1 MKSET
6 ITIQQLFQD
15 RRQYCV
21 PFYQRRYV
29 WTLDDQ
35 WEQLWEDVRAKA
47 EARVDKQKPTPHFL
61 GAVVLDPQERE
72 GLIGVDVLH
81 IIDGQQRLTTLQFLL
96 TGLQFALHECGITAF
111 ITTIKP
117 CTTNGNTDTMRDPAV
132 EVYKVWPTFED
143 RAAFR
148 SAVDAGS
155 ADALKVRFSVNFT
168 GAGDLRK
175 YGDHPPALAAIWH
188 FTRWFRTWIGTDADY
203 KVSRAEA
210 LVSAVLRDLK
220 LVTIVLEK
228 EDDAQ
233 VIFET
238 LNGRGA
244 RLHATDLIRN
254 FLFMR
259 ADREGAD
266 SEELYETL
274 WAPFE
279 SSYWSEEQRR
289 GRMRKPR
296 LEWFIHASLQ
306 AERQEEID
314 LGRLYYEYRQFAAD
328 APAEQQLRLLSE
340 YATHYQHLLT
350 ARDDTPIGRFGRRIA
365 PYDITTLH
373 PLALFVARSGLPD
386 AQKDEMYGDL
396 ISFVVRR
403 AVCGLGS
410 KNYNNVFLTTLK
422 QLKTAGASP
431 QGMRAILSAHTGS
444 ASRWPS
450 DSEFRAACTTAR
462 LYDDRLEAHVMR
474 GILTE
479 LEAQLRRE
487 ANPEEPG
494 LPNLAQLD
502 IDHIL
507 PKSWH
512 AHWALQDGSQ
522 VTPEEI
528 QEVRI
533 RKMAGEPL
541 SEHQELIARRSDLI
555 QTLGN
560 LTLLNLSV
568 NRGAQ
573 HQAFPV
579 KRDLLIANT
588 ALRLNVPLVAMTGW
602 DEDKITTRGDLLSG
616 LALAIWPGPRS

>member
-47 EARVDKQKPTPHFL
+47 EARVEKQKPTPHFL

-72 GLIGVDVLH
+72 GLMGVDVLH

-96 TGLQFALHECGITAF
+96 TGLQFALHDCGVTSF
-111 ITTIKP
+111 LTTVKP
-117 CTTNGNTDTMRDPAV
+117 CTKNGNTDTMRDPAV

-143 RAAFR
+143 RSAFR
-148 SAVDAGS
+148 SATDAGS
-155 ADALKVRFSVNFT
+155 TDALKSRFPANFT
-168 GAGDLRK
+168 GAGELRK

-188 FTRWFRTWIGTDADY
+188 FTKWLSAWIGKEPDF
-203 KVSRAEA
+203 KLPRAEA
-210 LVSAVLRDLK
+210 LVSAILRDLK

-266 SEELYETL
+266 SEALYETL

-279 SSYWSEEQRR
+279 SSYWGEEQRR
-289 GRMRKPR
+289 GRIRKPR
-296 LEWFIHASLQ
+296 LEWFMHASLQ

-314 LGRLYYEYRQFAAD
+314 LGRLYFEYRQFAVELS
-328 APAEQQLRLLSE
+328 AETQLHLLSE
-340 YATHYQHLLT
+340 YAKHYQDLL
-350 ARDDTPIGRFGRRIA
+350 AGRIETPIGRLGARIA
-365 PYDITTLH
+365 AYDITTVH
-373 PLALFVARSGLPD
+373 PLALFIARSGLSD

-396 ISFVVRR
+396 TSYIVRR

-422 QLKTAGASP
+422 QLKSTGASP

-444 ASRWPS
+444 ASRWPT
-450 DSEFRAACTTAR
+450 DAEFRSACTTAK

-479 LEAQLRRE
+479 LEAYLRYSS
-487 ANPEEPG
+487 NPEERG
-494 LPNLAQLD
+494 LPNLSQLD

-512 AHWALQDGSQ
+512 AHWTLQDGSQ
-522 VTPEEI
+522 VTPEEL
-528 QEVRI
+528 QEVRL
-533 RKMAGEPL
+533 RKLSGDAL
-541 SEHQELIARRSDLI
+541 SERHERIARRVDLV

-573 HQAFPV
+573 HQAFAV
-579 KRDLLIANT
+579 KRDLLISNT
-588 ALRLNVPLVAMTGW
+588 ALRLNVPLVAMTQW
-602 DEDKITTRGDLLSG
+602 HEDNIIGRGELLAKG
-616 LALAIWPGPRS
+616 ALSIWPGPRV